1 MALPPGPARTTAV
14 QLWRWLWRPLPFLEE
29 CRARYGETFLLR
41 IATMP
46 PLVIT
51 SNPEHA
57 REVFAANGDD
67 MHAGEVAVALKPFL
81 GARSVI
87 MLDGPEHMRMRKL
100 VLPPFHG
107 ERMQAY
113 GRDMIEITHDAVD
126 AWPVGERFAV
136 HRPMQRVT
144 MEVILRTVFGLDEQG
159 ARARLGA
166 MLEDLLETATWP
178 PLLIPAVQRDLGPWS
193 PWGRYQRKAARAN
206 DVLLG
211 EIRRRREVGT
221 AGRVDILSMLLDV
234 RDEQGN
240 GLGEEDLRDQL
251 VTLLVAGH
259 ETTATSLAWAFHW
272 ILGDARVR
280 GRLGAELREATRDG
294 AITPERIAKM
304 EYLDAVIRE
313 TMRLRPVI
321 PLVGRVLQRPMR
333 VAGYDLPAGVAVAPS
348 VYLTHRNPAVFENP
362 TAFEPERFLRKK
374 YAPSEWFPFGGGIR
388 RCIGMAFALYELK
401 MVLATV
407 LSRADLRAAEGKAVV
422 PVRRAITLSPS
433 GGMPVVLASR
443 WPRPAPRAEVS
454 PVA

>member
-1 MALPPGPARTTAV
+1 MSLPPGPDQLTAV
-14 QLWRWLWRPLPFLEE
+14 QLWQWLWRPFTFFEA
-29 CRARYGETFLLR
+29 CRARYGETFVMH
-41 IATMP
+41 IAGMP
-46 PLVIT
+46 PLVVLT
-51 SNPEHA
+51 NPEHV
-57 REVFAANGDD
+57 REVFASNGDD
-67 MHAGEVAVALKPFL
+67 MHAGEVAVALRPFL

-87 MLDGPEHMRMRKL
+87 LLDGEEHRRMRKL

-113 GRDMIEITHDAVD
+113 GRDMIEVTHDSLD
-126 AWPVGERFAV
+126 AWPVGERFAI
-136 HRPMQRVT
+136 HRPMQRIT
-144 MEVILRTVFGLDEQG
+144 LEVILRAVFGLDEAG
-159 ARARLGA
+159 SRASMSA

-178 PLLIPAVQRDLGPWS
+178 PLLLPFVQKDLGPWS

-206 DVLLG
+206 DVLLA
-211 EIRRRREVGT
+211 EIRRRRELGT
-221 AGRVDILSMLLDV
+221 AGRVDVLSMLLEV

-240 GLGEEDLRDQL
+240 GLSEEDLRDQL

-280 GRLGAELREATRDG
+280 ARLGDELKEAMGDG
-294 AITPERIAKM
+294 GLTPERVARM

-321 PLVGRVLQRPMR
+321 PLVGRVLKVPMR
-333 VAGYDLPAGVAVAPS
+333 VAGYDLPAGVGVAPS
-348 VYLTHRNPAVFENP
+348 IYLTHRNPAVFEDP
-362 TAFEPERFLRKK
+362 TRFEPERFLRKK

-388 RCIGMAFALYELK
+388 RCIGMAFALYEMK

-407 LSRADLRAAEGKAVV
+407 LSRADLRAAPTRPVA

-433 GGMPVVLASR
+433 EGMPVLMSSR
-443 WPRPAPRAEVS
+443 RPRRREGAA
-454 PVA
+454 